1 MNEIF
6 FIDRC
11 LRKKL
16 ADSLRNVGATV
27 EIHDD
32 HFIKDIKD
40 KDWLRIVGERNWV
53 VLTKDK
59 KIASRPL
66 ELLAVAQGNVRLFA
80 FVGGDVSG
88 VLVAQAFVNALKN
101 MQRFIRGN
109 QAPFIA
115 KVYQSG
121 LVKPCKNRKEL
132 LRMLPKTVNKS
143 SQINLP

>member
-11 LRKKL
+11 LGNKL
-16 ADSLRNVGATV
+16 AATLQNVGARV
-27 EIHDD
+27 EIHDA
-32 HFIKDIKD
+32 HFSQDSED

-59 KIASRPL
+59 KIATRYL

-80 FVGGDVSG
+80 FVDGDVSG
-88 VLVAQAFVNALKN
+88 VVVAQAFVNALEN
-101 MQRFIRGN
+101 MRGFMRGN
-109 QAPFIA
+109 PAPFIA
-115 KVYQSG
+115 KVHQSG
-121 LVKPCKNRKEL
+121 MVKSSKKRKEL
-132 LRMLPKTVNKS
+132 LKMLPKTT

>member
-11 LRKKL
+11 LGRNL

-32 HFIKDIKD
+32 HFKQDIED
-40 KDWLRIVGERNWV
+40 KDWLRKVGKCNWV

-59 KIASRPL
+59 KIATRSL
-66 ELLAVAQGNVRLFA
+66 ELKAVTQGNVRLFA
-80 FVGGDVSG
+80 FVDGDVPG
-88 VLVAQAFVNALKN
+88 VVVAQAFVNALEN

-121 LVKPCKNRKEL
+121 LVKPCKNQKEL
-132 LRMLPKTVNKS
+132 LRMLPKPVSKS

>member
-11 LRKKL
+11 LGKKL
-16 ADSLRNVGATV
+16 ADSLRNEGATV

-32 HFIKDIKD
+32 HFSQDIKD
-40 KDWLRIVGERNWV
+40 EDWLRQVGERNWV

-59 KIASRPL
+59 KIATRSL
-66 ELLAVAQGNVRLFA
+66 ELKAVTEGNVRLFA
-80 FVGGDVSG
+80 FVDGEVSG
-88 VLVAQAFVNALKN
+88 VVVAQAFVNALEN
-101 MQRFIRGN
+101 MQRFILGN

-115 KVYQSG
+115 KVHQSG

-132 LRMLPKTVNKS
+132 LKMFPETS
-143 SQINLP
+143 E

>member
-11 LRKKL
+11 LGTKL

-32 HFIKDIKD
+32 YFDPDMKDV
-40 KDWLRIVGERNWV
+40 DWLKIVGKDNWV

-59 KIASRPL
+59 KIATRPL

-80 FVGGDVSG
+80 FVDGDVPG
-88 VLVAQAFVNALKN
+88 VVVAQAFVNALEN
-101 MQRFIRGN
+101 MQRFILGN

-115 KVYQSG
+115 KVHQSG
-121 LVKPCKNRKEL
+121 LVKSCKNRKEL
-132 LRMLPKTVNKS
+132 LKMLPKTT

>member
-11 LRKKL
+11 LGKKL

-27 EIHDD
+27 EIHED
-32 HFIKDIKD
+32 HFSQDIND
-40 KDWLRIVGERNWV
+40 EDWLRIVGERNWA

-66 ELLAVAQGNVRLFA
+66 ELLAVAQGDVRLFPC
-80 FVGGDVSG
+80 VGGDVPG
-88 VLVAQAFVNALKN
+88 VVVAQAFVNALEN

-121 LVKPCKNRKEL
+121 LVKPCKNRREL
-132 LRMLPKTVNKS
+132 LKMFPKTS
-143 SQINLP
+143 E

>member
-11 LRKKL
+11 LGKKL
-16 ADSLRNVGATV
+16 ADPLRNKGATV

-32 HFIKDIKD
+32 HFKQDIED

-59 KIASRPL
+59 KIATRPL

-80 FVGGDVSG
+80 FVDGDVPG
-88 VLVAQAFVNALKN
+88 VVVAQAFVNALEN
-101 MQRFIRGN
+101 MQRFILGN

-115 KVYQSG
+115 KVHQSG
-121 LVKPCKNRKEL
+121 LVKSCKNRKEL
-132 LRMLPKTVNKS
+132 LKMLPKTT

>member
-11 LRKKL
+11 LGKKL
-16 ADSLRNVGATV
+16 ADSLRNVGAKV
-27 EIHDD
+27 EIQDD
-32 HFIKDIKD
+32 YFSQDIND
-40 KDWLRIVGERNWV
+40 EDWLRIVGERNWV

-59 KIASRPL
+59 RIASRRL

-80 FVGGDVSG
+80 FVDGDVSG
-88 VLVAQAFVNALKN
+88 VVVAQAFVNALEN

-115 KVYQSG
+115 KVHQSG
-121 LVKPCKNRKEL
+121 KVTSCKNHREL
-132 LRMLPKTVNKS
+132 LRMLPKKAS
-143 SQINLP
+143 LGD

>member
-1 MNEIF
+1 MF
-6 FIDRC
+6 
-11 LRKKL
+11 RKETGSYTTKC
-16 ADSLRNVGATV
+16 GARV

-32 HFIKDIKD
+32 YFDRNSYD

-59 KIASRPL
+59 KIASRRL

-88 VLVAQAFVNALKN
+88 VVVAQAFVNALEN
-101 MQRFIRGN
+101 MQRFMRGN

-132 LRMLPKTVNKS
+132 LRMLPQPVSKS

>member
-11 LRKKL
+11 LGTKL

-27 EIHDD
+27 EIHQDYFKPD
-32 HFIKDIKD
+32 SRDE
-40 KDWLRIVGERNWV
+40 DWLREVGERNWV

-59 KIASRPL
+59 KIASRRL

-80 FVGGDVSG
+80 FVDGDVSG
-88 VLVAQAFVNALKN
+88 VVVAQGF
-101 MQRFIRGN
+101 
-109 QAPFIA
+109 
-115 KVYQSG
+115 
-121 LVKPCKNRKEL
+121 VKPCKNQREL
-132 LRMLPKTVNKS
+132 LRMLPKPVSKS

>member
-11 LRKKL
+11 LGTKL
-16 ADSLRNVGATV
+16 AERLRNVEATV

-32 HFIKDIKD
+32 YFAPDMKDE
-40 KDWLRIVGERNWV
+40 DWLRIVRERNWV

-59 KIASRPL
+59 KIASRRL
-66 ELLAVAQGNVRLFA
+66 ELLPVAQGDVRLFA
-80 FVGGDVSG
+80 FVDGDVPG
-88 VLVAQAFVNALKN
+88 VVVAQAFVNALQN

-121 LVKPCKNRKEL
+121 LVKPCKNHKEL
-132 LRMLPKTVNKS
+132 LRMLPKTS
-143 SQINLP
+143 E

>member
-6 FIDRC
+6 FRDRC
-11 LRKKL
+11 LGKKL
-16 ADSLRNVGATV
+16 ADTLRNVGARV

-32 HFIKDIKD
+32 HFSQDSKD

-59 KIASRPL
+59 KIASRDL
-66 ELLAVAQGNVRLFA
+66 ELLAVAQGDVRLFA
-80 FVGGDVSG
+80 FVDGDVSG
-88 VLVAQAFVNALKN
+88 DVVAQAFVNALEN

-121 LVKPCKNRKEL
+121 FVKPCKNQKEL
-132 LRMLPKTVNKS
+132 LRMLPKPVSKS

>member
-6 FIDRC
+6 FRDRC
-11 LRKKL
+11 LGKKL
-16 ADSLRNVGATV
+16 ADTLRNVGARV

-32 HFIKDIKD
+32 HFSQDSKD

-59 KIASRPL
+59 KIASRRL
-66 ELLAVAQGNVRLFA
+66 ELLAVAQGTVKLFA
-80 FVGGDVSG
+80 FVDVDVSR
-88 VLVAQAFVNALKN
+88 VVVAQGFVNALEN
-101 MQRFIRGN
+101 MQQFIRGN

-115 KVYQSG
+115 KVHQSG
-121 LVKPCKNRKEL
+121 MVKSCKNRKEL
-132 LRMLPKTVNKS
+132 LKMLPKTT

>member
-6 FIDRC
+6 LIDRC
-11 LRKKL
+11 LGKKL
-16 ADSLRNVGATV
+16 ADSLRNAGATV

-32 HFIKDIKD
+32 HFSQDLND
-40 KDWLRIVGERNWV
+40 EDWLRIVGERNWV

-66 ELLAVAQGNVRLFA
+66 ELLAVAQGNVRLFG

-88 VLVAQAFVNALKN
+88 VIVAQAFVNALEN
-101 MQRFIRGN
+101 MKRFIRGN

-121 LVKPCKNRKEL
+121 LVKPCKNQKEL
-132 LRMLPKTVNKS
+132 LRILPKTS
-143 SQINLP
+143 E

>member
-11 LRKKL
+11 LGTKL
-16 ADSLRNVGATV
+16 ADSLRNVEATV

-32 HFIKDIKD
+32 HFKQDIND
-40 KDWLRIVGERNWV
+40 EDWLRIVGESNWV

-66 ELLAVAQGNVRLFA
+66 ELLAVAQGNVRLFT
-80 FVGGDVSG
+80 FVDGDVPG
-88 VLVAQAFVNALKN
+88 VVVAQAFVNALEN

-121 LVKPCKNRKEL
+121 LVKPCKNR
-132 LRMLPKTVNKS
+132 R
-143 SQINLP
+143 

>member
-1 MNEIF
+1 M
-6 FIDRC
+6 
-11 LRKKL
+11 
-16 ADSLRNVGATV
+16 ADPLRNKGATV

-32 HFIKDIKD
+32 HFKQDIED

-59 KIASRPL
+59 KIATRPL

-80 FVGGDVSG
+80 FVDGDVPG
-88 VLVAQAFVNALKN
+88 VVVAQAFVNALEN
-101 MQRFIRGN
+101 MQRFILGN

-115 KVYQSG
+115 KVHQSG
-121 LVKPCKNRKEL
+121 LVKSCKNRKEL
-132 LRMLPKTVNKS
+132 LKMLPKTT

>member
-11 LRKKL
+11 LGKKL
-16 ADSLRNVGATV
+16 ADPLRNKGATV

-32 HFIKDIKD
+32 HFKQDIED

-59 KIASRPL
+59 KIASRTL
-66 ELLAVAQGNVRLFA
+66 ELEAVAEGNVRLFA
-80 FVGGDVSG
+80 FVDGDVSG
-88 VLVAQAFVNALKN
+88 VVVAQAFVNALEN
-101 MQRFIRGN
+101 MRGFMRGN
-109 QAPFIA
+109 PAPFIA
-115 KVYQSG
+115 KVHQSG
-121 LVKPCKNRKEL
+121 LVKPCKKRKEL
-132 LRMLPKTVNKS
+132 LKMLPKTT

>member
-11 LRKKL
+11 LGKKL
-16 ADSLRNVGATV
+16 AATLQNVGARV

-32 HFIKDIKD
+32 HFDQNSYD
-40 KDWLRIVGERNWV
+40 KDWLREVGKRNWV

-59 KIASRPL
+59 KIATRYL

-80 FVGGDVSG
+80 FVDGNVSGDVM
-88 VLVAQAFVNALKN
+88 AQAFVNALEN
-101 MQRFIRGN
+101 MQRFILEN
-109 QAPFIA
+109 PEPFIA
-115 KVYQSG
+115 KVHKSG
-121 LVKPCKNRKEL
+121 MVKSYKNREEL
-132 LRMLPKTVNKS
+132 LMLPKTT

>member
-11 LRKKL
+11 LGKKL
-16 ADSLRNVGATV
+16 ADRLRNVGATV

-32 HFIKDIKD
+32 HFSQDIND
-40 KDWLRIVGERNWV
+40 EDWLRIVGERNWV

-59 KIASRPL
+59 KIASRLL

-80 FVGGDVSG
+80 FVDGNVRGDV
-88 VLVAQAFVNALKN
+88 VAQAFVKALEN
-101 MQRFIRGN
+101 MQKFIRGN
-109 QAPFIA
+109 PAPFIA

-121 LVKPCKNRKEL
+121 VVKPCKNQKEL
-132 LRMLPKTVNKS
+132 LRMLPKTS
-143 SQINLP
+143 E

>member
-6 FIDRC
+6 FIYRC
-11 LRKKL
+11 LGKKL

-32 HFIKDIKD
+32 HFIKDMKD
-40 KDWLRIVGERNWV
+40 EDWLRIVGERNWV

-59 KIASRPL
+59 KIASRLL
-66 ELLAVAQGNVRLFA
+66 ELLAVAEGNVRLFA
-80 FVGGDVSG
+80 FVDGNVPG
-88 VLVAQAFVNALKN
+88 VVVAQAFVNALEN

-115 KVYQSG
+115 KVDKSG
-121 LVKPCKNRKEL
+121 LVKPCKNQKEL
-132 LRMLPKTVNKS
+132 LRMLPKTS
-143 SQINLP
+143 E

>member
-11 LRKKL
+11 LGKKL
-16 ADSLRNVGATV
+16 ADSLRNAGATV

-32 HFIKDIKD
+32 HFIPNLKDE
-40 KDWLRIVGERNWV
+40 DWLRIVGESNWV

-88 VLVAQAFVNALKN
+88 VIVQYGSLKTD
-101 MQRFIRGN
+101 
-109 QAPFIA
+109 P
-115 KVYQSG
+115 
-121 LVKPCKNRKEL
+121 P
-132 LRMLPKTVNKS
+132 
-143 SQINLP
+143 

>member
-11 LRKKL
+11 LGNKVAEK
-16 ADSLRNVGATV
+16 LRNVGARV

-32 HFIKDIKD
+32 HFSQNSYD

-59 KIASRPL
+59 KIASRSL
-66 ELLAVAQGNVRLFA
+66 ELEAVTEGNVRLFA
-80 FVGGDVSG
+80 FVDGDVSG
-88 VLVAQAFVNALKN
+88 VVVAQGFVNALEN
-101 MQRFIRGN
+101 MQQFIRGN

-115 KVYQSG
+115 KVHQSG
-121 LVKPCKNRKEL
+121 LVKSCKKRKEL
-132 LRMLPKTVNKS
+132 LKMLPKTT

>member
-11 LRKKL
+11 LGKKL
-16 ADSLRNVGATV
+16 AESLRNVGATV

-32 HFIKDIKD
+32 YFDPEINDE
-40 KDWLRIVGERNWV
+40 DWLRIVGERNWV

-59 KIASRPL
+59 KIATRSL

-80 FVGGDVSG
+80 FADGNVRGDV
-88 VLVAQAFVNALKN
+88 VAQAFVNALQN
-101 MQRFIRGN
+101 MQGFIRGN

-115 KVYQSG
+115 NVYQSG
-121 LVKPCKNRKEL
+121 LVKPCKNKKEL
-132 LRMLPKTVNKS
+132 LRMLPKPVSKS
-143 SQINLP
+143 SQINLT

>member
-11 LRKKL
+11 LGKKL
-16 ADSLRNVGATV
+16 ADSLRNEGATV

-32 HFIKDIKD
+32 HFKQDIED

-59 KIASRPL
+59 KIASRTL
-66 ELLAVAQGNVRLFA
+66 ELEAVAEGNVRLFA
-80 FVGGDVSG
+80 FVDGDVSG
-88 VLVAQAFVNALKN
+88 VVVAQAFVNALEN
-101 MQRFIRGN
+101 MRGFMRGN
-109 QAPFIA
+109 PAPFIA
-115 KVYQSG
+115 KVHQSG
-121 LVKPCKNRKEL
+121 MLKSCKKRKEL
-132 LRMLPKTVNKS
+132 LKMLPKTT

>member
-11 LRKKL
+11 LGKTL
-16 ADSLRNVGATV
+16 ADSLGKVGATV

-32 HFIKDIKD
+32 HFIRDMKDE
-40 KDWLRIVGERNWV
+40 DWLRIVGQDNWV

-66 ELLAVAQGNVRLFA
+66 ELLAVAQGNVRLFV
-80 FVGGDVSG
+80 FVDGDVPG
-88 VLVAQAFVNALKN
+88 VVVAQGFVKVLEK
-101 MQRFIRGN
+101 MQRFILDN

-115 KVYQSG
+115 KVDKSG
-121 LVKPCKNRKEL
+121 MVKSYKNREEL
-132 LRMLPKTVNKS
+132 LKMLPKTT

>member
-11 LRKKL
+11 LGKKL
-16 ADSLRNVGATV
+16 AESLRNAGALV

-32 HFIKDIKD
+32 HFSQDIND
-40 KDWLRIVGERNWV
+40 EDWLRIVGERNWV

-59 KIASRPL
+59 KIASRSL
-66 ELLAVAQGNVRLFA
+66 ELEAVAEGNVRLFA
-80 FVGGDVSG
+80 LVGGNVRG
-88 VLVAQAFVNALKN
+88 VVMAQAFVNALEN
-101 MQRFIRGN
+101 MQKFIRGN

-121 LVKPCKNRKEL
+121 LVKPCKNQKEL
-132 LRMLPKTVNKS
+132 LKMFPKTS
-143 SQINLP
+143 E

>member
-6 FIDRC
+6 LIDRC
-11 LRKKL
+11 LGTKL

-27 EIHDD
+27 EIHDAQFD
-32 HFIKDIKD
+32 RDINDVDSLK
-40 KDWLRIVGERNWV
+40 IVGERNWV

-66 ELLAVAQGNVRLFA
+66 ELLAVAQGDVRLFA
-80 FVGGDVSG
+80 LVDGDVRG
-88 VLVAQAFVNALKN
+88 VVVAQAFVNALEN

-121 LVKPCKNRKEL
+121 LVKPCKNK
-132 LRMLPKTVNKS
+132 KNF
-143 SQINLP
+143 

>member
-11 LRKKL
+11 LGKKL
-16 ADSLRNVGATV
+16 AESLRNVGATV

-32 HFIKDIKD
+32 HFSQDIND
-40 KDWLRIVGERNWV
+40 EDWLRIVGERNWV

-80 FVGGDVSG
+80 FVDGDVPG
-88 VLVAQAFVNALKN
+88 VVVAQAFVNALEN
-101 MQRFIRGN
+101 MQRFILGN

-115 KVYQSG
+115 KVHQSG
-121 LVKPCKNRKEL
+121 LVKSCKNRKEL
-132 LRMLPKTVNKS
+132 LKMLPKTT

>member
-11 LRKKL
+11 LGKKL

-32 HFIKDIKD
+32 HFAPDIKD
-40 KDWLRIVGERNWV
+40 EDWLREVGKDNWV

-59 KIASRPL
+59 KIASRRL

-80 FVGGDVSG
+80 FVDGDVSG
-88 VLVAQAFVNALKN
+88 VVVAQAFVNALEN
-101 MQRFIRGN
+101 MRGFMRGN
-109 QAPFIA
+109 PAPFIA
-115 KVYQSG
+115 KVHQSG
-121 LVKPCKNRKEL
+121 LVKSCKKRKEL
-132 LRMLPKTVNKS
+132 LKMLPKTT